1 MRLHILTFML
11 LILSA
16 TIQAENLRIEVE
28 QLADLQSDSNIVIID
43 VRSSEEYLLEHIP
56 GAINLPDSL
65 SYHDRTVSG
74 LIIKPNQ
81 AQKLFRS
88 LGLHTDQNLVIYDD
102 GSLVKSARVL
112 WMLEVYGFSKVK
124 ILNGGIQAWRN
135 MNLPLTDKVGPIT
148 PSDYVVQIN
157 PNRIASKFATQLAML
172 NPRQTIVDA
181 RPMAAFDG
189 KTSSAVRFGHIP
201 GAINFPVQNN
211 FITKQ
216 DETDMRKLLESS
228 QLSEIYRHLPKDNKI
243 IIYCEEGTG
252 SSTNYLVLREL
263 GYNVANYDAS
273 WREWGNDLSLPIEK

>member
-1 MRLHILTFML
+1 
-11 LILSA
+11 
-16 TIQAENLRIEVE
+16 
-28 QLADLQSDSNIVIID
+28 
-43 VRSSEEYLLEHIP
+43 
-56 GAINLPDSL
+56 
-65 SYHDRTVSG
+65 
-74 LIIKPNQ
+74 
-81 AQKLFRS
+81 
-88 LGLHTDQNLVIYDD
+88 
-102 GSLVKSARVL
+102 
-112 WMLEVYGFSKVK
+112 
-124 ILNGGIQAWRN
+124 
-135 MNLPLTDKVGPIT
+135 MNLPLTDKVEPTT

-181 RPMAAFDG
+181 RAMAAFDG

>member
-135 MNLPLTDKVGPIT
+135 MNLPLTDKVEPTT

>member
-74 LIIKPNQ
+74 LIIKPTQ

>member
-1 MRLHILTFML
+1 MRLHILIFML

-135 MNLPLTDKVGPIT
+135 MNLPLTDKVEPTT

-181 RPMAAFDG
+181 RAMAAFDG